1 MKEELYPHYA
11 RYKHKLKTVDHS
23 VRKKRIILISDT
35 HITRGG
41 SFNPA
46 IFEQTLKAISEIKNV
61 DYIIHLGDLTHNGTY
76 LDYEYA
82 TKCLK
87 PLLENNKFYI
97 IPGNHDAKNVGYLLF
112 EEIFG
117 SRTFEIDEEDIYIL
131 GLDSSIPDMD
141 EGRIGQRTNEKIPHI
156 FSSKQNKL
164 KILCFHHPVI
174 PIPLTGRERS
184 AIIDAGDTLE
194 MILKSHVDIV
204 LNGHRHISNVYS
216 CSDGE
221 REVVIFNSGTT
232 SSNKTRYRELFTFT
246 VLNIYKNS
254 LTFKT
259 RKIMEKKDIKRGRYI
274 NRTFHY
280 SKPRKKREL
289 CVRIV
294 HIANTHFSVHNF
306 MEEIYQEAV
315 RQINEI
321 DASIV
326 IHSGDITDSNKL
338 PEFEIAAS
346 KLSHIRHPKVIVP
359 GNNDLMTFG
368 WDLFPNWIGPLD
380 PYYEDET
387 IRVIGINS
395 VERTIMNGNIG
406 RRKMKETINMLK
418 NKSDSKINMVTFYN
432 NIIPHPK
439 SRFDSMLSDS
449 GAVLKNFTLPD
460 NNINFILTGHD
471 HIAFSLQV
479 EDTIISSC
487 GTLSSVDYLDLKGN
501 SYSVIS
507 CYKDGHVEIERIY
520 VRSNSK
526 ETMGKYWININKE
539 GSDND
544 TTTEME

>member
-11 RYKHKLKTVDHS
+11 RYKHKLKSVDHS

-41 SFNPA
+41 AFNPLM
-46 IFEQTLKAISEIKNV
+46 FERTIKAINEIKNV

-82 TKCLK
+82 TGCLK
-87 PLLENNKFYI
+87 ELMKNNKFFI

-117 SRTFEIDEEDIYIL
+117 SRTFEIEEEDIYIL

-141 EGRIGQRTNEKIPHI
+141 EGRIGIRTNESVRNI
-156 FSSKQNKL
+156 FLSKQNKL

-184 AIIDAGDTLE
+184 TIIDAGDTLE
-194 MILKSHVDIV
+194 MILKSRVDIV
-204 LNGHRHISNVYS
+204 LNGHRHISNIYS

-254 LTFKT
+254 LTFRTKM
-259 RKIMEKKDIKRGRYI
+259 IMDDEDIKRGRYI

-280 SKPRKKREL
+280 SKPRKEREL
-289 CVRIV
+289 FVRIV
-294 HIANTHFSVHNF
+294 HISNTHFSIHNF

-321 DASIV
+321 DAAIV
-326 IHSGDITDSNKL
+326 IHSGDVTDSNKL

-346 KLSHIRHPKVIVP
+346 KLSHIKHPRLIIP
-359 GNNDLMTFG
+359 GNNDLQTFG
-368 WDLFPNWIGPLD
+368 WDLFQNWIGPLD
-380 PYYEDET
+380 PYYEDEA
-387 IRVIGINS
+387 IRVVGINS
-395 VERTIMNGNIG
+395 VDRAIQNGNIG
-406 RRKMKETINMLK
+406 RRKMKETINMIK
-418 NKSDSKINMVTFYN
+418 NKRDSKINVITFYN

-439 SRFDSMLSDS
+439 TRFDYMLSDS

-460 NNINFILTGHD
+460 NKINFILTGHD

-479 EDTIISSC
+479 EDTVISSC
-487 GTLSSVDYLDLKGN
+487 GTLCSGDYLDLNGN
-501 SYSVIS
+501 SYSIIS
-507 CYKDGHVEIERIY
+507 CYKDGHVEIERVY
-520 VRSNSK
+520 VRSNRK
-526 ETMGKYWININKE
+526 EMTGKYWININKE
-539 GSDND
+539 KNNGNNGTDV
-544 TTTEME
+544 T